1 MAKWNSADGDDLL
14 RYNALDTCA
23 TARVYR
29 AILAEEDWS
38 SKRVQR
44 LYDVHRRMSLLGA
57 ELHSTGF
64 LVDPVRRAKLGKTLR
79 ALSTRRHNE
88 LKRHV
93 GTRKSPAFRGTDGD
107 MRALLYR
114 RHAKDGIRCYDIP
127 EPEAWD
133 DVMWTSDEKTTL
145 AVDKEALLR
154 IFINPATDDEARD
167 AIQLFWRYKA
177 PGKALNTWVMGDEV
191 LSKTGADGRMRADWN
206 SAGTE
211 TMRWASELMT
221 LPEAKD
227 DESLGGRLPNIRW
240 MYVAPKGHV
249 LYHWDWSQQELRMLY
264 AVSGDKALG
273 DALKLGDVYTFDAH
287 NWFPSQLERLFGPK
301 WAEVNLK
308 KEWSQGRR
316 QCKVGHLAAQYMA
329 GAPAMWTQALIQDR
343 TIKFSTMK
351 AIREMFHRTYA
362 GTVRYAEDEHRRVLQ
377 SGYSE
382 GRILGG
388 RRYYPAPPPITETC
402 NYPVQRTAGEMG
414 ALAMLRMADTFKR
427 NHVRARLL
435 TNEHDA
441 STIEVHDDPQSRR
454 DVEEIVLQAVTGPWR
469 VEGRDHTFP
478 AKGKFD
484 YDWAAAC
491 AD

>member
-1 MAKWNSADGDDLL
+1 MAKWNSTDGDELL
-14 RYNALDTCA
+14 KYNALDTCA

-29 AILAEEDWS
+29 AIVTEEEWPTP
-38 SKRVQR
+38 RVQR
-44 LYDVHRRMSLLGA
+44 LFGVHERMSILGA

-64 LVDPVRRAKLGKTLR
+64 PVDPTRRAALAKRLRMLG
-79 ALSTRRHNE
+79 TRRLNE
-88 LKRHV
+88 LKTHV
-93 GTRKSPAFRGTDGD
+93 GTKGSPGFRGTDGD
-107 MRALLYR
+107 MRSLLYR
-114 RHAKDGIRCYDIP
+114 RHVKDGIQCYDIP
-127 EPEAWD
+127 EPEPWD
-133 DVMWTSDEKTTL
+133 EVMWTSEEHTTL

-154 IFINPATDDEARD
+154 IFINPATPEPARD
-167 AIQLFWRYKA
+167 AIALFWRAKA
-177 PGKALNTWVMGDEV
+177 PMKALGTWVMGDEV
-191 LSKTGADGRMRADWN
+191 LSKVGSDGRMRADWN

-240 MYVAPKGHV
+240 MYVASKGHV

-264 AVSGDKALG
+264 AISGDQALG
-273 DALKLGDVYTFDAH
+273 DALALGDVYTFDAH
-287 NWFPSQLERLFGPK
+287 NWFPNQLAKAFGPEWRK
-301 WAEVNLK
+301 VSLK

-351 AIREMFHRTYA
+351 AIREMFHKTYHE
-362 GTVRYAEDEHRRVLQ
+362 TVKYAEDEHHRVLK

-382 GRILGG
+382 GRILRG

-414 ALAMLRMADTFKR
+414 ALAMLQMADNFKKYK
-427 NHVRARLL
+427 VKARIL

-441 STIEVHDDPQSRR
+441 STIECHDDAQTRK
-454 DVEEIVLQAVTGPWR
+454 DVDEIVMKAVTGPWR
-469 VEGRDHTFP
+469 IEGKDHTFP
-478 AKGKFD
+478 AKGKFG
-484 YDWAAAC
+484 YDWAEAC